1 MNYRMEVMFMK
12 KVVSLLLAVMMLLS
26 VVAVGAVS
34 ASAADVALKAGSRI
48 FFDNSNAGW
57 NQVYFYAWNYGFF
70 GDFVPMDKVTV
81 EVPGEDE
88 EGNQTTVSKELYSI
102 VVPVDVPE
110 GAEYFLF
117 TDSTDWNG
125 HQTKN
130 QTALTGVNTYT
141 PTTPTAGRVTESYTE
156 YPVTTEVAI
165 TPYSKQFTDTID
177 VTVYAFNLAEGEKA
191 TYSIDYA
198 NASSEDVTDKEFT
211 EPVTTTLAETATVTV
226 TAGNA
231 TETCKFTKVADA
243 VVNVTARYESGADY
257 TGPLYVYTF
266 GGDRVGS
273 EFNLMNPVLDD
284 NDEPIPG
291 KYTYSING
299 SAQVIFTTGNDW
311 DDQVNTRKFLIYSG
325 GILLENQEPLVTA
338 GESEFTLVLPAAET

>member
-1 MNYRMEVMFMK
+1 MK

-48 FFDNSNAGW
+48 FFDNTNAKW
-57 NQVYFYAWNYGFF
+57 EQVYFYAWNYGFF
-70 GDFVPMDKVTV
+70 GDFVPMKPV
-81 EVPGEDE
+81 EG
-88 EGNQTTVSKELYSI
+88 KENLYSL

-117 TDSTDWNG
+117 TDSTTWNG

-226 TAGNA
+226 KAGTA
-231 TETCKFTKVADA
+231 TETCTFTLVGGAYIT
-243 VVNVTARYESGADY
+243 VNALDEATKLPY
-257 TGPLYVYTF
+257 TGDIYAYTF
-266 GGDRVGS
+266 GGDRVGDA
-273 EFNLMNPVLDD
+273 FNLMTPV
-284 NDEPIPG
+284 EGTIG
-291 KYTYSING
+291 QYTYYING
-299 SAQVIFTTGNDW
+299 SAQVIFTNADNWEDAVKFIIIDPLTGAPA
-311 DDQVNTRKFLIYSG
+311 S
-325 GILLENQEPLVTA
+325 NQEPLVSA
-338 GESEFTLVLPAAET
+338 GEEVTFTLSLPASK

>member
-1 MNYRMEVMFMK
+1 MK

-226 TAGNA
+226 KAGTA
-231 TETCKFTKVADA
+231 TETCTFTLVGGAYIT
-243 VVNVTARYESGADY
+243 VNALDEATKLPY
-257 TGPLYVYTF
+257 TGDIYAYTF
-266 GGDRVGS
+266 GGDRVGDA
-273 EFNLMNPVLDD
+273 FNLMTPV
-284 NDEPIPG
+284 EGTIG
-291 KYTYSING
+291 QYTYYING
-299 SAQVIFTTGNDW
+299 SAQVIFTNADNWEDAVKFIIIDPLTGAPA
-311 DDQVNTRKFLIYSG
+311 S
-325 GILLENQEPLVTA
+325 NQEPLVSA
-338 GESEFTLVLPAAET
+338 GEEVTFTLSLPASK